1 MSIKKMS
8 LLVSSF
14 LLFVLVASIVI
25 NTMVVVRKQ
34 EKEKVSSKITFEI
47 HPDKMVSSYNFIEI
61 SDTEEK
67 VEEKNEEKVEEKE
80 KGVEEVKEEENVSVT
95 TSTENESNDAVYVGK
110 MTGYGADCIG
120 CSGVGALSCRA
131 ADGSR
136 HTLTEN
142 GEYYND
148 ATYGTVR
155 IVAAALDKFPCGT
168 IVKVDHPALGTFYAV
183 VMDTGGSMR
192 NAWANGYVW
201 MDLAFKT
208 ESDPNIY
215 ATTSTNTTYS
225 VQRWGW

>member
-14 LLFVLVASIVI
+14 LLFILVSSVVI

-47 HPDKMVSSYNFIEI
+47 HPDKMVSSYNFVEVAP
-61 SDTEEK
+61 TEEEK
-67 VEEKNEEKVEEKE
+67 VEEEVV
-80 KGVEEVKEEENVSVT
+80 VEEVKEEESVSVT
-95 TSTENESNDAVYVGK
+95 TSTPNESNDAVFVGK
-110 MTGYGADCIG
+110 MTGYGADCVG
-120 CSGVGALSCRA
+120 CSGIGALSCRA

-136 HTLTEN
+136 YTLSEN

-183 VMDTGGSMR
+183 VMDTGGSMKR
-192 NAWANGYVW
+192 AWANGYVW

-208 ESDPNIY
+208 ESDPSIY
-215 ATTSTNTTYS
+215 STTSSNTTYS

>member
-14 LLFVLVASIVI
+14 LLFFLVASIVI

-47 HPDKMVSSYNFIEI
+47 HPDKMVSSYNFVEVAPVE
-61 SDTEEK
+61 EEK
-67 VEEKNEEKVEEKE
+67 VEEEVV
-80 KGVEEVKEEENVSVT
+80 VEEVKEEETVSVT
-95 TSTENESNDAVYVGK
+95 TSTPNEVNDAVFVGK

-208 ESDPNIY
+208 ESDPDIY
-215 ATTSTNTTYS
+215 ATTSSNTTYS

>member
-47 HPDKMVSSYNFIEI
+47 HPDKMVSSYNF
-61 SDTEEK
+61 
-67 VEEKNEEKVEEKE
+67 VEVAPVEKE
-80 KGVEEVKEEENVSVT
+80 KIEEEVVVEEVKEEDNVSVI
-95 TSTENESNDAVYVGK
+95 TSTPNESNDAVFVGK

-136 HTLTEN
+136 YTLSEN

-148 ATYGTVR
+148 TTYGTVR
-155 IVAAALDKFPCGT
+155 IVAAALNKFPCGT

-183 VMDTGGSMR
+183 VMDTGGSMKR
-192 NAWANGYVW
+192 AWNNGYVW

-208 ESDPNIY
+208 ESDPDIF
-215 ATTSTNTTYS
+215 ATTSSNTTYS

>member
-14 LLFVLVASIVI
+14 LLFILVSSVVI

-47 HPDKMVSSYNFIEI
+47 HPDKMVSSYNFVEVAP
-61 SDTEEK
+61 TEEEK
-67 VEEKNEEKVEEKE
+67 VEEEVV
-80 KGVEEVKEEENVSVT
+80 VEEVKEEESVSVT
-95 TSTENESNDAVYVGK
+95 TSTPNESNDAIFVGK
-110 MTGYGADCIG
+110 MTGYGADCVG
-120 CSGVGALSCRA
+120 CSGIGALSCRA

-136 HTLTEN
+136 YTLSEN

-183 VMDTGGSMR
+183 VMDTGGSMKR
-192 NAWANGYVW
+192 AWANGYVW

-208 ESDPNIY
+208 ESDPSIY
-215 ATTSTNTTYS
+215 STTSSNTTYS

>member
-8 LLVSSF
+8 MLVSSF
-14 LLFVLVASIVI
+14 LLFVLVASVVI

-47 HPDKMVSSYNFIEI
+47 HPDKMVSSYNFIEVVPI
-61 SDTEEK
+61 E
-67 VEEKNEEKVEEKE
+67 EEKVEEKE
-80 KGVEEVKEEENVSVT
+80 EVVEEIKEEENVSVT
-95 TSTENESNDAVYVGK
+95 TSTPDESNDAVYVGK

-120 CSGVGALSCRA
+120 CSGTGALSCRA

-192 NAWANGYVW
+192 NAWTNGYVW
-201 MDLAFKT
+201 MDLAYRT
-208 ESDPNIY
+208 ESDPEIY
-215 ATTSTNTTYS
+215 ATTSSNTTYS

>member
-14 LLFVLVASIVI
+14 LLFFLVASIVI

-47 HPDKMVSSYNFIEI
+47 HPDKMVSSYNFIEVAP
-61 SDTEEK
+61 TE
-67 VEEKNEEKVEEKE
+67 EEKVEEKE
-80 KGVEEVKEEENVSVT
+80 EVVVEEAKEEENVSVT
-95 TSTENESNDAVYVGK
+95 TSTPNEVNDAVFVGK

-201 MDLAFKT
+201 MDLAYRT
-208 ESDPNIY
+208 ESDPEIY
-215 ATTSTNTTYS
+215 ATTSSNTTYS

>member
-14 LLFVLVASIVI
+14 LLFFLVASIVI
-25 NTMVVVRKQ
+25 NTMVVTRKK
-34 EKEKVSSKITFEI
+34 EKEMVSSKITFEI
-47 HPDKMVSSYNFIEI
+47 HPDKMVSSYNFVEI
-61 SDTEEK
+61 TENKEE
-67 VEEKNEEKVEEKE
+67 VEEKDEVVEDTK
-80 KGVEEVKEEENVSVT
+80 EEVSSVENMPAEV
-95 TSTENESNDAVYVGK
+95 NDAVYVGK

-120 CSGVGALSCRA
+120 CSGVGALACRA

-136 HTLTEN
+136 HTLSEN

-148 ATYGTVR
+148 ATYGSVR
-155 IVAAALDKFPCGT
+155 IVAAALDQFPCGT
-168 IVKVDHPALGTFYAV
+168 IVKVDHPALGSFYAV

-192 NAWANGYVW
+192 NAWANGLVW

-208 ESDPNIY
+208 ESDPDIY
-215 ATTSTNTTYS
+215 ATTSSNTTYS